1 MIYDDNKDVDY
12 HDADDDNDNLNV
24 MMRRRMMT
32 IGCLPGDEDV
42 AWFGDD
48 HSVLPLGKRVQ
59 QQREA
64 LQSLKR
70 DVGERHL
77 YF

>member
-1 MIYDDNKDVDY
+1 MV
-12 HDADDDNDNLNV
+12 
-24 MMRRRMMT
+24 
-32 IGCLPGDEDV
+32 PGDEDV

-48 HSVLPLGKRVQ
+48 HSVLALGKRVQ

-70 DVGERHL
+70 DVGEKHFYSREVFLLMRGILIGERCFDWWSKEEHR
-77 YF
+77 

>member
-1 MIYDDNKDVDY
+1 
-12 HDADDDNDNLNV
+12 
-24 MMRRRMMT
+24 MMMMMMMMM
-32 IGCLPGDEDV
+32 IGCVPGDEDV

-64 LQSLKR
+64 LESLKR
-70 DVGERHL
+70 VLGERHL
-77 YF
+77 YL